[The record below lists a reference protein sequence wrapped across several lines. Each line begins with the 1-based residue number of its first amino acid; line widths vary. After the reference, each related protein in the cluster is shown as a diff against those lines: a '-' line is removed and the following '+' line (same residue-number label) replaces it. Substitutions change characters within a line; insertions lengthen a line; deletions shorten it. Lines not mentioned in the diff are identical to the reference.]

1 MIFIGYENNGY
12 CFVYYTQEN
21 IILHS
26 IHAIFDEKLFPRY
39 TNFHV
44 KEYKLYNKLL
54 DRISPETKSSVSD
67 SSEKGRLAPIPIP
80 HTLIPLIQKNPFTH
94 SSSSSLSYKS
104 IFLSSTPES
113 KKPSKDW
120 REWWC

>member
-1 MIFIGYENNGY
+1 
-12 CFVYYTQEN
+12 VYYTQEN

-113 KKPSKDW
+113 KKPSKD
-120 REWWC
+120 